1 MKPKSV
7 KIVRVIA
14 GVYTLLLIG
23 ISLLPSGTNLVGGWD
38 TAISPSLQNMLHVP
52 AYIALVILAFLA
64 LRPSFNVHL
73 TGMVLLSLSCC
84 IFGMTLEFVQIAIP
98 GRTGSLTDAMLNV
111 IGVIIGSL
119 IIITVWWRGMVR
131 RGKQMRVQVDT
142 HLGNERGTR

>member
-1 MKPKSV
+1 MKSMLV
-7 KIVRVIA
+7 KIVRPIA

-38 TAISPSLQNMLHVP
+38 TAISPGLQNMLHVP
-52 AYIALVILAFLA
+52 AYIGLVILAFLA
-64 LRPSFNVHL
+64 LCPSLNVHL

-119 IIITVWWRGMVR
+119 IIITIRWRGMVR
-131 RGKQMRVQVDT
+131 CGEQM
-142 HLGNERGTR
+142 

>member
-1 MKPKSV
+1 MKPMLV
-7 KIVRVIA
+7 KIVRPIA
-14 GVYTLLLIG
+14 GVYALSLIG

-38 TAISPSLQNMLHVP
+38 TAISPGLQNMLHVP
-52 AYIALVILAFLA
+52 AYIGLVILAFLA
-64 LRPSFNVHL
+64 LCPSLNVHL

-119 IIITVWWRGMVR
+119 IIITIRWHGMVR
-131 RGKQMRVQVDT
+131 RGEQMQVQVDC
-142 HLGNERGTR
+142 LENERDI

>member
-14 GVYTLLLIG
+14 TVYTLLLIG

-38 TAISPSLQNMLHVP
+38 TAISPGLQNMLHVP

-64 LRPSFNVHL
+64 LCPSLNVHL

-98 GRTGSLTDAMLNV
+98 GRTGSLTDAMLNI

-119 IIITVWWRGMVR
+119 MIITIRWRGMVR
-131 RGKQMRVQVDT
+131 RGEQMRVQVDC
-142 HLGNERGTR
+142 LENERGI